1 MTAAT
6 PASKIKL
13 LLVPVLL
20 GILAWV
26 LWTNVLSKGNK
37 IETLELTTVARS
49 VDTSTEAWPFN
60 QFETAIANNP
70 FQAIGPFALLPE
82 SNSTVVSETT
92 AAGNPTSPDSAPPS
106 EAIPA
111 VEELNSESMTLL
123 IKKGNRAVAVF
134 GEQVI
139 ETGQTLRDGQKVESI
154 NPDGVVS
161 TSSPS
166 SPNPQKP

>member
-20 GILAWV
+20 GIFAWV

-37 IETLELTTVARS
+37 IEPLELTTVARS
-49 VDTSTEAWPFN
+49 ADTSKEAWPFN

-70 FQAIGPFALLPE
+70 FQAVGPFALLPE
-82 SNSTVVSETT
+82 STSTSGSVTN
-92 AAGNPTSPDSAPPS
+92 AAVDPTSPNSAPPA

-111 VEELNSESMTLL
+111 AEELDSESMTLL
-123 IKKGNRAVAVF
+123 IKKGNRSIAVF

-161 TSSPS
+161 TSPS
-166 SPNPQKP
+166 SPNPRKP